1 MGYRLPT
8 VGLRIRVRGLRK
20 RLPESASRILDAD
33 CGRGVITRYLS
44 RQYPDATV
52 DAVDA
57 DPDAQLSGRK
67 FAGKSGFD
75 SCNCVEA
82 GLNMGETEQ
91 HEMIGETA
99 FMLRRL
105 RQSPHLLV
113 PAVFAWLRGWWYRIK
128 FALQFKRFRA
138 GRFFR
143 VYGPLVISGPG
154 RVRFGDNC
162 LIISNAIKPV
172 CIRTLSRDASVTLG
186 DNAGLN
192 GTSIQSV
199 GRVAIG
205 DLSNIADAYITDT
218 AAHSIG
224 RSRRME
230 SVAEA
235 KSEPV
240 RIGRNVWVSVQTV
253 ILSGVTVGDDSVI
266 GACTLVREDVPEGV
280 LVAGNPM
287 KVIKSVD
294 S

>member
-1 MGYRLPT
+1 
-8 VGLRIRVRGLRK
+8 
-20 RLPESASRILDAD
+20 
-33 CGRGVITRYLS
+33 
-44 RQYPDATV
+44 
-52 DAVDA
+52 
-57 DPDAQLSGRK
+57 
-67 FAGKSGFD
+67 
-75 SCNCVEA
+75 
-82 GLNMGETEQ
+82 MGETEQ

-105 RQSPHLLV
+105 RQSPPCSSRQYCL
-113 PAVFAWLRGWWYRIK
+113 AAWLVVSHQVRPASNASGP
-128 FALQFKRFRA
+128 AA
-138 GRFFR
+138 SS

-199 GRVAIG
+199 GRVAG
-205 DLSNIADAYITDT
+205 DLSNIAMLISLTRPPVSAG
-218 AAHSIG
+218 AAEWSRSPRRRASCGFGERLGIRADGYPERCH
-224 RSRRME
+224 SRR
-230 SVAEA
+230 
-235 KSEPV
+235 
-240 RIGRNVWVSVQTV
+240 R
-253 ILSGVTVGDDSVI
+253 LI

>member
-1 MGYRLPT
+1 MG
-8 VGLRIRVRGLRK
+8 
-20 RLPESASRILDAD
+20 D
-33 CGRGVITRYLS
+33 
-44 RQYPDATV
+44 
-52 DAVDA
+52 
-57 DPDAQLSGRK
+57 
-67 FAGKSGFD
+67 
-75 SCNCVEA
+75 
-82 GLNMGETEQ
+82 TEE

-105 RQSPHLLV
+105 RQSPHLIV

-218 AAHSIG
+218 AAHGIG

-230 SVAEA
+230 SVVEA